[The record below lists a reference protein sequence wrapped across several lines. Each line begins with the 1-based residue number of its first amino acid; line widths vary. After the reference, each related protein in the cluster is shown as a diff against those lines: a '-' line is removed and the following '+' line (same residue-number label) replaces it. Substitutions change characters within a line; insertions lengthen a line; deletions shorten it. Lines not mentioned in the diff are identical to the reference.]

1 MKPRAS
7 NKSVILAV
15 ILLILVVGKEVA
27 EWILLLRGQE
37 VRWFTIFSSTVSLL
51 LIAGLVYF
59 VVLLWR
65 ER

>member
-1 MKPRAS
+1 MEA
-7 NKSVILAV
+7 
-15 ILLILVVGKEVA
+15 A

-37 VRWFTIFSSTVSLL
+37 VRWFTIFSSTASLL
-51 LIAGLVYF
+51 LLTGGLIYL

>member
-1 MKPRAS
+1 MKSRAS